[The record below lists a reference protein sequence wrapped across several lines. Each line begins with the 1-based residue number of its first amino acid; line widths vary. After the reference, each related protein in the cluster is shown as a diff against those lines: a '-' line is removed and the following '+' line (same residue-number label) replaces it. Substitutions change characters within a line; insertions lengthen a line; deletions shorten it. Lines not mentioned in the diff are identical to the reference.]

1 MADDWISRTDLTLSF
16 DAEEVPLRSL
26 LAGGRAFNRLLR
38 EVSRAY
44 LGTEQDPAQWLVH
57 VEAGSVLLP
66 VRPEPAGDAVSASK
80 LGEVASVVA
89 EGLAAIANEA
99 ERPPFFTD
107 RALEQARELAKIAD
121 DDVPIAV
128 GNGTVRTAVTARLI
142 ANVDEV
148 LGPDEETIGTIE
160 GALEELN
167 VHGGSKRFGV
177 YDALTGVRVNCHLT
191 ANVTLDD
198 LRPAIGM
205 RVAVRGPI
213 RSRPDGHP
221 TRIDAEEI
229 QVFPAEEDLPSPD
242 DVRGILSGYEVDE

>member
-1 MADDWISRTDLTLSF
+1 MADDRTSRTDITLSF
-16 DAEEVPLRSL
+16 DAEEVPLRLL
-26 LAGGRAFNRLLR
+26 LAGGQAFNRLLR

-57 VEAGSVLLP
+57 VDAGSVLLP
-66 VRPEPAGDAVSASK
+66 VRPEPTGDAVSASK

-89 EGLAAIANEA
+89 EGLAAIAQEA

-121 DDVPIAV
+121 EYVPIAV
-128 GNGTVRTAVTARLI
+128 GSGTVRTAVTARLI

-198 LRPAIGM
+198 LRPATGM

-213 RSRPDGHP
+213 RSRPDGRP
-221 TRIDAEEI
+221 TRIDAEKI